1 MYACRIDER
10 HFAHAYD
17 ANFRTISECCHDF
30 LKLISRTKEIWS
42 VYFVHFHI
50 LGYGVVVEIR
60 GKKIEFFVQIYFV
73 IGYGF
78 HISGFRH
85 SLHEQ
90 QTRNNKTHFYGN
102 RQIEDY
108 GKEKSYQKHSY
119 IAFGVFHQS
128 KEGPPTAHAVTYHNQ
143 NACKACHGYVFC
155 QRHEEKE
162 NQQQNYC
169 VDSPG
174 YWRFPAVVNVGHG
187 SCYCSCGRYSAEKGR
202 RYVGKP
208 LCHEFRIGIVVVAND
223 TVGNGSRKL

>member
-128 KEGPPTAHAVTYHNQ
+128 KEGPFFLANRTNARIMPVRIYAKHALRCPTWDRFQVPLPFSRVVIRFGHAWDEGKKEVPDIKEDTLARAQ
-143 NACKACHGYVFC
+143 A
-155 QRHEEKE
+155 RLEKE
-162 NQQQNYC
+162 LHELA
-169 VDSPG
+169 VGLIPG
-174 YWRFPAVVNVGHG
+174 VTA
-187 SCYCSCGRYSAEKGR
+187 
-202 RYVGKP
+202 
-208 LCHEFRIGIVVVAND
+208 
-223 TVGNGSRKL
+223 